1 MVVQDK
7 RVVSIHYKLTDGGG
21 NEIDSSHG
29 RDPLAYL
36 HGADNIVPGLEREL
50 TGKSAGDRVQVT
62 VQPEDG
68 YGPVHEELVQTL
80 GREVFQGV
88 DEIEPGM
95 QFEAKDPS
103 GDSRVVTVKE
113 VSDDGVT
120 VDANHP
126 LAGVTLHFDVT
137 VDSVREA
144 TEEELAHGHA
154 H

>member
-1 MVVQDK
+1 MNVADK
-7 RVVSIHYKLTDGGG
+7 RIVSIHYKLTDDGG
-21 NEIDSSHG
+21 NEIDSSSG
-29 RDPLAYL
+29 GDPLDYL

-50 TGKSAGDRVQVT
+50 TGKSAGDQVQVV
-62 VQPEDG
+62 VQPADG
-68 YGPVHEELVQTL
+68 YGPVHDELVQKL
-80 GREVFQGV
+80 EREVFQGV

-95 QFEAKDPS
+95 QFEAKSPD

-113 VSDDGVT
+113 VSDDGIT

-137 VDSVREA
+137 VESVREA

>member
-1 MVVQDK
+1 MNVEDK
-7 RVVSIHYKLTDGGG
+7 RIVSIHYELTDGGG
-21 NEIDSSHG
+21 KEIDSSSG
-29 RDPLAYL
+29 GDPLNYL

-62 VQPEDG
+62 VAPEDG
-68 YGPVHEELVQTL
+68 YGPVHDELLQKL
-80 GREVFQGV
+80 EREVFQGV

-95 QFEAKDPS
+95 QFEAKSPD
-103 GDSRVVTVKE
+103 GEARMVTVKE
-113 VSDDGVT
+113 VGDDGIT

-137 VDSVREA
+137 VESIREA

>member
-1 MVVQDK
+1 MNVQEK

-21 NEIDSSHG
+21 NEIDSSRG

>member
-1 MVVQDK
+1 MNVRDK
-7 RVVSIHYKLTDGGG
+7 CVVSIHYNLTDGGG
-21 NEIDSSHG
+21 NGIDSSSG
-29 RDPLAYL
+29 QDPLAYL

-68 YGPVHEELVQTL
+68 YGPVDEELVQTL
-80 GREVFQGV
+80 EREVFQGV
-88 DEIEPGM
+88 DEIEAGM
-95 QFEAKDPS
+95 QFEAKSPD

-113 VSDDGVT
+113 VGDDGVT

-137 VDSVREA
+137 VESIREA

>member
-1 MVVQDK
+1 MNVEDK
-7 RVVSIHYKLTDGGG
+7 LIVSIHYKLTDGGG
-21 NEIDSSHG
+21 NEIDSSSG
-29 RDPLAYL
+29 GDPLDYL

-62 VQPEDG
+62 VAPEDG
-68 YGPVHEELVQTL
+68 YGPVHDELVQKL
-80 GREVFQGV
+80 EREVLQGV

-95 QFEAKDPS
+95 QFEAKSPD
-103 GDSRVVTVKE
+103 GEARVVTVKE
-113 VSDDGVT
+113 VGDDGIT

-137 VDSVREA
+137 VESIREA
-144 TEEELAHGHA
+144 TEKELAHGHA

>member
-1 MVVQDK
+1 MNVEDK
-7 RVVSIHYKLTDGGG
+7 LIVSIHYKLTDGGG
-21 NEIDSSHG
+21 NEIDSSSG
-29 RDPLAYL
+29 GDPLGYL

-62 VQPEDG
+62 VAPEDG
-68 YGPVHEELVQTL
+68 YGPVHDELVQKL
-80 GREVFQGV
+80 EREVLQGV

-95 QFEAKDPS
+95 QFEAKSPE
-103 GDSRVVTVKE
+103 GEARVVTVKE
-113 VSDDGVT
+113 VGDDGIT

-137 VDSVREA
+137 VESIREA
-144 TEEELAHGHA
+144 TEEELAHGPA